1 MISCSGS
8 ASPCSNSGEENYR
21 LAVGQGRIF
30 IAVFSDKLR
39 GTATVNLRNYVAN
52 YVAKNGILRGNYA
65 VKTSY
70 YVVITW

>member
-1 MISCSGS
+1 MGLKY
-8 ASPCSNSGEENYR
+8 PPGR
-21 LAVGQGRIF
+21 RQGRIF

-65 VKTSY
+65 VKLANY
-70 YVVITW
+70 AQLRGGMHH